1 MFFTIRGDPRAM
13 FDAGWGCNDSD
24 DSVQRELVFR
34 GRGTSLGGHICVR
47 LASGNRWEFRYSP
60 PDNPGLLPPT
70 SLFDFGR
77 VE

>member
-1 MFFTIRGDPRAM
+1 M
-13 FDAGWGCNDSD
+13 FDAGWGCNATD

-34 GRGTSLGGHICVR
+34 GRGTGLGGHICVR

-60 PDNPGLLPPT
+60 PGNTGLLPT
-70 SLFDFGR
+70 SLSPVSLSLFSIDFRG

>member
-1 MFFTIRGDPRAM
+1 M

-34 GRGTSLGGHICVR
+34 GRGASLGGHICVR

-60 PDNPGLLPPT
+60 PENPGLLPT

-77 VE
+77 GRVIGCGGDGAN